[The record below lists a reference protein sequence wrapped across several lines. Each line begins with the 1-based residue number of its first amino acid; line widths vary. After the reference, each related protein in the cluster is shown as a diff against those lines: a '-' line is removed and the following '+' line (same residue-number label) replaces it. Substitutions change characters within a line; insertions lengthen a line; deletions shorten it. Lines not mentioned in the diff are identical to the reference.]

1 MLHSIN
7 IVMTGVTELVVF
19 VASPSDVPD
28 ERAAVR
34 TVAERLENSIG
45 LSLGL
50 RIRVAGNSLQS
61 PRYKLCPEF

>member
-1 MLHSIN
+1 M
-7 IVMTGVTELVVF
+7 VMTGVTELVVF
-19 VASPSDVPD
+19 VASPSDVQD

-50 RIRVAGNSLQS
+50 RIRVAGWEH
-61 PRYKLCPEF
+61 R